1 MDNCLIEQRI
11 AKKSNAH
18 RQIHLPHF
26 EEFEIFRNDVL
37 IRALVKIAIHGWN
50 NPLRPWIQAAHYP
63 LIDIAEEGLREYY
76 DTKNR
81 NAVAGLRPET
91 LLEYEVRESDRLL
104 REKVREE
111 AESVPRKSGRGG
123 KRKRAASSD

>member
-1 MDNCLIEQRI
+1 MMCITPPLLQSRSDWGEWSDPPEFQSLEAARF
-11 AKKSNAH
+11 
-18 RQIHLPHF
+18 RLPPRPDLRGTDSASSRTF
-26 EEFEIFRNDVL
+26 SRNNLSLSLTSYSRRVSG
-37 IRALVKIAIHGWN
+37 RS
-50 NPLRPWIQAAHYP
+50 
-63 LIDIAEEGLREYY
+63 
-76 DTKNR
+76 
-81 NAVAGLRPET
+81 PET